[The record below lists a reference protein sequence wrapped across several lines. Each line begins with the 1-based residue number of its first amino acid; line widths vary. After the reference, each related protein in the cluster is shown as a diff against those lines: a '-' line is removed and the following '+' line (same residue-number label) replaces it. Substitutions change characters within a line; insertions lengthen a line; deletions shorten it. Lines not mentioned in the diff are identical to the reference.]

1 MEFYISLYH
10 QLYDAAIRE
19 LKEAGNASPSQDE
32 INGTVVEKLMYR
44 MSCLKRERNQLRE
57 TKAAVNALQPL
68 IWSRHSGSLS
78 WRQRKK
84 ESGRL
89 SCDA

>member
-32 INGTVVEKLMYR
+32 INGTVIEKLMYR
-44 MSCLKRERNQLRE
+44 MSCLSG
-57 TKAAVNALQPL
+57 NA
-68 IWSRHSGSLS
+68 IN
-78 WRQRKK
+78 
-84 ESGRL
+84 
-89 SCDA
+89 